1 MGKPIKGGRRWWT
14 IRRNDA
20 KESCIPR
27 TTFPRVIN
35 VILHTTRGAFRIM
48 SSGQHLFLYQ
58 FWVAVALFILV
69 LGCSFSFRMGFG
81 LVGASRGSLVQVGLG
96 LGWTKD
102 KTWEG
107 NWYRDLWIYMPTR
120 SPLYHGGSVRRWGCW
135 RSILRL
141 ADYEAFQSLWPA
153 KQLFLGQ
160 PYL

>member
-1 MGKPIKGGRRWWT
+1 
-14 IRRNDA
+14 
-20 KESCIPR
+20 
-27 TTFPRVIN
+27 
-35 VILHTTRGAFRIM
+35 M
-48 SSGQHLFLYQ
+48 SSCEHLFSHR

-107 NWYRDLWIYMPTR
+107 NRYRDLWIYMPTR

-141 ADYEAFQSLWPA
+141 ADYEAFQSLWP
-153 KQLFLGQ
+153 LGKVVRGIQ
-160 PYL
+160 GSFALKKSRKAPLLCPHFYGRKYQ